1 MDPNPLQSITCDV
14 SYFPLKYFIF
24 PFLIFHISLQDLCL
38 WLLATAG
45 ILDPAPDPNPLQSIT
60 LFPDSFPGVFAR
72 NIHRRSYSPLYKFS
86 PRCKEL
92 TPTQSPVAAFTTQLQ
107 LVQLS
112 QHAIPALV
120 LYYQVH
126 MKCISHPQIKLVQC
140 EQCLLKCKSE

>member
-1 MDPNPLQSITCDV
+1 MDTECDPRTDPNPLQSITCCV
-14 SYFPLKYFIF
+14 SHFPFKYFIF

-112 QHAIPALV
+112 QHAIPPGTV
-120 LYYQVH
+120 LSCAYEVYFSSSNKTRA
-126 MKCISHPQIKLVQC
+126 M
-140 EQCLLKCKSE
+140 